1 MINRLQQSHALVI
14 LIADN
19 LTQYMGRIRGLGE
32 VLAGADPAEF
42 SPDGRYSHTAQVQE
56 RGSLLTD
63 FLPNFLFNLL
73 YIFLP
78 RCRSG

>member
-19 LTQYMGRIRGLGE
+19 MTQYMGRIRGLGE

-42 SPDGRYSHTAQVQE
+42 SPDGRYSHTAQVEHTGNFQANF
-56 RGSLLTD
+56 LLNFLLH
-63 FLPNFLFNLL
+63 FLP
-73 YIFLP
+73 
-78 RCRSG
+78 

>member
-19 LTQYMGRIRGLGE
+19 MTQYMGRIRGLGE

-42 SPDGRYSHTAQVQE
+42 SPDGRYSHTAQVEHTGNFQANF
-56 RGSLLTD
+56 LLNFLLV
-63 FLPNFLFNLL
+63 FLP
-73 YIFLP
+73 
-78 RCRSG
+78 

>member
-19 LTQYMGRIRGLGE
+19 PTQYMGRIRGLGE

-42 SPDGRYSHTAQVQE
+42 SPDG
-56 RGSLLTD
+56 
-63 FLPNFLFNLL
+63 
-73 YIFLP
+73 
-78 RCRSG
+78 